1 MSPRGPAPQPT
12 ALRLLTGSHMERA
25 NPDEPI
31 PVEAEAECPPGTSEL
46 VRDVWDFTV
55 RELRAMRT
63 LHRCDRDSLLAYC
76 EAVASHRK
84 ASRLLASSDV
94 LIKGEKGQPIRNPA
108 LQVQRDAATL
118 IRVYAQ
124 EFGLTP
130 ASRTRIRVEE
140 AQAGVSPS
148 SGDGN
153 PFAGTATG

>member
-1 MSPRGPAPQPT
+1 MSGPPPQPR
-12 ALRLLTGSHMERA
+12 ALRLLTGNHPELL
-25 NPDEPI
+25 NPDEPM
-31 PVEAEAECPPGTSEL
+31 PAEAEAEPPAEMGQVARE
-46 VRDVWDFTV
+46 VWDFTV

-76 EAVASHRK
+76 EAVAAHRK
-84 ASRLLASSDV
+84 ASRLLASSDI

-118 IRVYAQ
+118 IRSYAQ

-153 PFAGTATG
+153 PFAGSATG